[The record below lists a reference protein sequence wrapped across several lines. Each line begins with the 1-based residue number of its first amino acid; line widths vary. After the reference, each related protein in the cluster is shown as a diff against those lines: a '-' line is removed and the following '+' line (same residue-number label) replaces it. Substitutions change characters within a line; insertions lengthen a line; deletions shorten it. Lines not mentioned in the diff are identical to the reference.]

1 MSTTIMT
8 DALDTLFNSP
18 PGQSSRPPRPR
29 TPSPSPSPSPE
40 RRRLSSQPLFLSP
53 NGTATPVRARPPP
66 AGQRPPNAQVERREE
81 VQRRM
86 IYSPEAEIDPF
97 EENVTTGNLG
107 VYDPL
112 APILGDEEPARKKR
126 KPIPKIDAERYVLI
140 VHRARVGTSLK
151 HRLMG
156 EYGLPALMK
165 DAKRFKVRGKGH
177 EVSSVLDV
185 TQSKRG
191 LMSRLKI

>member
-1 MSTTIMT
+1 M
-8 DALDTLFNSP
+8 
-18 PGQSSRPPRPR
+18 
-29 TPSPSPSPSPE
+29 
-40 RRRLSSQPLFLSP
+40 
-53 NGTATPVRARPPP
+53 
-66 AGQRPPNAQVERREE
+66 ERREE

-86 IYSPEAEIDPF
+86 IYSPEAEVDPF

-126 KPIPKIDAERYVLI
+126 KPIPKIDAERYVCI
-140 VHRARVGTSLK
+140 VPPAGVGTSLTY
-151 HRLMG
+151 RLMG

-177 EVSSVLDV
+177 EVSDSGDTFPQGDNKVGGE
-185 TQSKRG
+185 KG
-191 LMSRLKI
+191 LTNRLKI

>member
-1 MSTTIMT
+1 MTRLHLRSSMGPISQYYVKAKRVSLLYAFSHSYSCPTTIMT
-8 DALDTLFNSP
+8 DALDNLFNSP

-29 TPSPSPSPSPE
+29 TPSPSPSPE

-53 NGTATPVRARPPP
+53 NGTATPIRTRQPP

-126 KPIPKIDAERYVLI
+126 KPIPKIDAER
-140 VHRARVGTSLK
+140 
-151 HRLMG
+151 
-156 EYGLPALMK
+156 
-165 DAKRFKVRGKGH
+165 
-177 EVSSVLDV
+177 
-185 TQSKRG
+185 
-191 LMSRLKI
+191 